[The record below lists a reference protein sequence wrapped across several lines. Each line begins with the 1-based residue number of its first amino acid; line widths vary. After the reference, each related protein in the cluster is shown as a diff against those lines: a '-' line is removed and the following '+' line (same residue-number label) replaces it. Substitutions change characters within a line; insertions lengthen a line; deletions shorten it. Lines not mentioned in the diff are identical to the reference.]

1 MEKIRTVRGCHSSNF
16 ESILLASLLV
26 TNDTD
31 TTFWSG
37 PLYIYGVGKR
47 EARLKEQMFQKQ
59 FA

>member
-31 TTFWSG
+31 TTFQSG
-37 PLYIYGVGKR
+37 PPYIYTELEREKR
-47 EARLKEQMFQKQ
+47 G
-59 FA
+59 